1 MCWAGAGSAPHAE
14 GLEEDDVFSARFFL
28 VEGGEGLRRGQEGG
42 ALGGRVLR
50 GWAGRLGEEVWKT
63 EVGCGQPPGTAGPC
77 AWVAG
82 SPWGDADLWLLRRM
96 GLRELWLRGAC
107 SSLPV
112 SLQKSCCCFR
122 SNEADRGKRVHLGAQ
137 PGSPAHGS
145 PHPQLLSTSQD
156 PVSGGPPQTVSPN
169 AVTLQNG
176 RTPQQ
181 TPKMPPQ

>member
-137 PGSPAHGS
+137 PGSRTRQPPPPAPEHFPGS
-145 PHPQLLSTSQD
+145 CFRGTPSDSKPKCSDFTKWEN
-156 PVSGGPPQTVSPN
+156 PP
-169 AVTLQNG
+169 AD
-176 RTPQQ
+176 
-181 TPKMPPQ
+181 PKMPPQ